1 MHMLGAHP
9 QKMGIKNAFTYFYQK
24 NLAPKDKRSTRTA
37 APHIGEREMLVYFL
51 LQPLISC
58 SSQS

>member
-37 APHIGEREMLVYFL
+37 APHIKEKEKCLFTFCCNL
-51 LQPLISC
+51 
-58 SSQS
+58 

>member
-37 APHIGEREMLVYFL
+37 APHIKEKEKCL
-51 LQPLISC
+51 LTFCCNL
-58 SSQS
+58 